1 MEEGDKERERER
13 ERESTKADKLDQLDL
28 LELLVCNVF
37 VDDLFVWLQL

>member
-13 ERESTKADKLDQLDL
+13 ESTKDDKLDQLDL

>member
-1 MEEGDKERERER
+1 MEEGDKERERK
-13 ERESTKADKLDQLDL
+13 RESTKADKLDQLDL

>member
-1 MEEGDKERERER
+1 MEEGDKERERK
-13 ERESTKADKLDQLDL
+13 RESTKDDKLDQLDL